1 MKVFKIFFSVIFL
14 CLSCQ
19 LTYAQEFCIGYD
31 VITITP
37 TEFVIDV
44 KLQLSAAGNKLGTST
59 LIFSYNGTNL
69 SNPTMVT
76 DFLAP
81 TGLYSPTLVKKTNP
95 SAEGL
100 ASISVLLST
109 INNGTAIAF
118 APAWT
123 PIVRMHFNSTGMS
136 TSSLAFSL
144 LSDVFKDDEAT
155 SFTANPAC
163 LPLDVPLPL
172 EWLDF
177 RATTKTERGAK
188 IVNLDWV
195 TASERNIQYFVVERS
210 QDGKSFVQVGAN
222 VTASNKSTKNAYH
235 VEDSNPLAGL
245 SFYRIHEATL
255 GGKNSYSLVRSVD
268 IVKEK
273 GLLSVY
279 PNPSDSDISI
289 EMEIN
294 KNAGD
299 VFVEIFDMVGKQIYF
314 KKIAAETERMTI
326 PIPTMGLP
334 DGTYVIRVKN
344 GANIW
349 QHKIVKN

>member
-1 MKVFKIFFSVIFL
+1 MK
-14 CLSCQ
+14 LS
-19 LTYAQEFCIGYD
+19 
-31 VITITP
+31 
-37 TEFVIDV
+37 
-44 KLQLSAAGNKLGTST
+44 LSGSAPFKLGDFNLAMNFNS
-59 LIFSYNGTNL
+59 NAL
-69 SNPTMVT
+69 SNPT
-76 DFLAP
+76 LI
-81 TGLYSPTLVKKTNP
+81 SNTLTPVYTPATVKNP
-95 SAEGL
+95 AVGL
-100 ASISVLLST
+100 AVVDAEFRGTLGQGLPIGTLPTEIAVVQFTILNTALTTGFSVNPANCVVFNDAIVLLS
-109 INNGTAIAF
+109 IGSGC
-118 APAWT
+118 P
-123 PIVRMHFNSTGMS
+123 S
-136 TSSLAFSL
+136 
-144 LSDVFKDDEAT
+144 
-155 SFTANPAC
+155 
-163 LPLDVPLPL
+163 LDVPLPL

-177 RATTKTERGAK
+177 RATAKTERGAK

-255 GGKNSYSLVRSVD
+255 GGKNSYSPVRSVD

-299 VFVEIFDMVGKQIYF
+299 VFVEIFDLVGKQVYF
-314 KKIAAETERMTI
+314 KKITAETERITI
-326 PIPTMGLP
+326 PIPTINLP
-334 DGTYVIRVKN
+334 NGNYVIRVKN